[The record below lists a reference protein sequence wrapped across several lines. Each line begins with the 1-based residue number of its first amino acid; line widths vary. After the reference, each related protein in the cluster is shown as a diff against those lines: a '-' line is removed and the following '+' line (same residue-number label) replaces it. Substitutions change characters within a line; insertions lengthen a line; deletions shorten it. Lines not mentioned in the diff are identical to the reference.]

1 MDAHLKRAV
10 IKGNRFW
17 SSGAFFGDIVFF
29 QKPEVDFEQAN
40 WVFNLVSKF
49 IDTKWYNFNGNTHFF

>member
-1 MDAHLKRAV
+1 MIIRMDAHLKRAV

-17 SSGAFFGDIVFF
+17 SCGAFFGDIVFF

-40 WVFNLVSKF
+40 
-49 IDTKWYNFNGNTHFF
+49 